1 MIQSSGHPD
10 SLTPC
15 HMGWWWLK
23 REDFRTSGCFCFF
36 SCLWCWG
43 VWVRAEYSRLESFC
57 GFSSL
62 ILVHGLSGRSS
73 LSFRMWTVGRRFAC
87 KLQQSLNL
95 QGLQGDRVA
104 TTGFGPEPGSPQ
116 SRRLAG
122 ASPQSHRSP
131 ARTWTADKLSATS
144 TESWKQ
150 TGWARMEY
158 MKLKIK
164 DNFKR
169 DTN

>member
-1 MIQSSGHPD
+1 MIRSSCPPD

-95 QGLQGDRVA
+95 QGLARGQSGHDRLWPGARVPA
-104 TTGFGPEPGSPQ
+104 EQKTSWGFFPEPPQ
-116 SRRLAG
+116 PGLHLDSRQALCYF
-122 ASPQSHRSP
+122 S
-131 ARTWTADKLSATS
+131 
-144 TESWKQ
+144 
-150 TGWARMEY
+150 
-158 MKLKIK
+158 
-164 DNFKR
+164 
-169 DTN
+169 